1 MTTHHAYEFG
11 RRCGRARAR
20 HGSPLPVLLLGWPP
34 AFWIG
39 VVTGRREIEMGRRS

>member
-1 MTTHHAYEFG
+1 MSQRHAYEFG
-11 RRCGRARAR
+11 LRVGRARAR

-39 VVTGRREIEMGRRS
+39 CQVGRREIEMGRRA